1 MKEERTEFLYSILLN
16 KGYEPSGN
24 VKSKRYSVLSILESV
39 YVLIAIAASIP
50 VEIVLRMNNEVN
62 LFLLYS
68 SIQFIL
74 FFIAL
79 FIKDD
84 KSVHRS
90 YILFLVTVMS
100 VFFALG
106 IFGISPYLVFFVTV
120 LISSL
125 LYRVG
130 KTVILFLILL
140 CNLLYLNLNDF
151 LTFLSGDFHSFSIDS
166 IAVFS
171 ILSSLLAGFSI
182 SVIVNYLENSFYR
195 LYSLQKTLK
204 SKNHKLFREQ
214 EASRHY
220 RNVLMGNELKFKTIV
235 EYVFDGITIL
245 DKDGNKKF
253 VSNNS
258 EKITGYS
265 PEEYSEGAMDFDR
278 IHPDDLQRV
287 IENFRNIT
295 DGHIER
301 STIYYRYLHKDGK
314 WRNLEV
320 TVTNLLEN
328 PGIEGILFIYRD
340 VTKHTQA
347 EQRARYLEF
356 YDQLTGLPN
365 LMMFS
370 EKIIEEIERSAAR
383 RRSFAVMC
391 LGINRFKDVNGQ
403 YGTTFGDLVL
413 KQIGSRLN
421 SNFRGDDFVSRMMGD
436 KFLILFSD
444 MKSKD
449 DVIAIVQKT
458 MNSFKT
464 PFWVDNRDVAIS
476 VSIGISVY
484 PNDGIQ
490 KDELIK
496 NSETA
501 LFLCKEKRDCS
512 YALFNKHQNED
523 LIKRIQIE
531 KDIFQAISNKTFTV
545 YYQPKVD
552 LNGSLLGA
560 EALIRWFHH
569 DKGMIPPGQFIPI
582 SERNRSIIE
591 IGKIVI
597 EKTYSQIRTWI
608 DSGIQPVEIS
618 INVAPMQFT
627 DKGFIDYIDEM
638 QGLYNIGPEYI
649 EFEITETG
657 IMENENKAVQLMDE
671 LIKRGYSISI
681 DDFGTGYSS
690 LNKLK
695 DYPVN
700 TLKIDKSFIDPL
712 PENESSSN
720 IVKTI
725 IELAH
730 FLDYRVVAEGVENT
744 EQLDL
749 LEHFQCDMIQGYL
762 FHKPMPAGNFVKLM
776 KKPAS
781 ET

>member
-1 MKEERTEFLYSILLN
+1 MGNDLTDFLFSFFLN
-16 KGYEPSGN
+16 KENEAFSGLKSVRYN
-24 VKSKRYSVLSILESV
+24 VMRVLESA
-39 YVLIAIAASIP
+39 YVLTAIAASIP
-50 VEIVLRMNNEVN
+50 VVILLRNND
-62 LFLLYS
+62 
-68 SIQFIL
+68 
-74 FFIAL
+74 A
-79 FIKDD
+79 
-84 KSVHRS
+84 H
-90 YILFLVTVMS
+90 LFLVY
-100 VFFALG
+100 VFIQLILFIMAFSFKNDNPVNSSYTFFIIALMALFSLLG
-106 IFGISPYLVFFVTV
+106 LAGISPYLAIFVTM

-125 LYRVG
+125 LYRIRRTG
-130 KTVILFLILL
+130 ITFLLL
-140 CNLLYLNLNDF
+140 IINLIYLNFSNFTAFLAGDSSGFSLNSI
-151 LTFLSGDFHSFSIDS
+151 TFFTVFTSF
-166 IAVFS
+166 
-171 ILSSLLAGFSI
+171 LAGFSI
-182 SVIVNYLENSFYR
+182 SVIVFYLEKSFSR
-195 LYSLQKTLK
+195 LYSLQKTLELR
-204 SKNHKLFREQ
+204 NHKLNREQ

-220 RNVLMGNELKFKTIV
+220 RNALMGNELKFKTIV
-235 EYVFDGITIL
+235 EYAFDGIAIL
-245 DKDGNKKF
+245 DKEGNNKF
-253 VSNNS
+253 VSNSS

-265 PEEYSEGAMDFDR
+265 PEEYTEGAMDLDR
-278 IHPDDLQRV
+278 IHPEDLQRV

-295 DGHIER
+295 ER
-301 STIYYRYLHKDGK
+301 RISKSTIYYRYLHKNGE

-320 TVTNLLEN
+320 TVTNLIDN

-340 VTKHTQA
+340 VTKHIQA
-347 EQRARYLEF
+347 EQRARFFEF

-365 LMMFS
+365 LLMFS

-391 LGINRFKDVNGQ
+391 LGINSFKDINGQ

-413 KQIGSRLN
+413 KQIGSRLK

-444 MKSKD
+444 MKSED

-458 MNSFKT
+458 MNSFET

-484 PNDGIQ
+484 PNDGIR

-501 LFLCKEKRDCS
+501 LFLCKENRDCK
-512 YALFNKHQNED
+512 YALFNKNQNED

-531 KDIFQAISNKTFTV
+531 KDIFQAIADKTFTV

-552 LNGSLLGA
+552 LEGNLLGA

-569 DKGMIPPGQFIPI
+569 DKGMMPPGKFIPI
-582 SERNRSIIE
+582 SERNRSIID
-591 IGKIVI
+591 IGKIVM
-597 EKTYSQIRTWI
+597 EKTYSQLRLWL
-608 DSGIQPVEIS
+608 DSGVEPVEIS

-627 DKGFIDYIDEM
+627 DKGFIDYIDSL
-638 QGLYNIGPEYI
+638 QNLYDIDPGYI

-657 IMENENKAVQLMDE
+657 IMENEEKAVQLMDE
-671 LIKRGYSISI
+671 LISRGYSISI

-712 PENESSSN
+712 PGNVSSSN

-725 IELAH
+725 IDLAH
-730 FLDYRVVAEGVENT
+730 FLDYRVVAEGVESV
-744 EQLDL
+744 EQLDML
-749 LEHFQCDMIQGYL
+749 GNFQCDMIQGYL

-781 ET
+781 TM